1 MSAEVFHVS
10 LVLKQGLWVFA
21 QQSQIVVL
29 REVRE
34 LTLRLVPR
42 LRDLAGVYETMD
54 VGRDP
59 LISLEVGQAVDELVR
74 GGGGGGRNS
83 CIHVHLLVHVYVKFN
98 R

>member
-10 LVLKQGLWVFA
+10 LVLKQGLWVLA

-34 LTLRLVPR
+34 LALRLVPR
-42 LRDLAGVYETMD
+42 LSDLTGVYETMD

-59 LISLEVGQAVDELVR
+59 LIPLEVGQAVDELVR
-74 GGGGGGRNS
+74 GGEKLMYTCS
-83 CIHVHLLVHVYVKFN
+83 PTCTCICTCICTI
-98 R
+98 